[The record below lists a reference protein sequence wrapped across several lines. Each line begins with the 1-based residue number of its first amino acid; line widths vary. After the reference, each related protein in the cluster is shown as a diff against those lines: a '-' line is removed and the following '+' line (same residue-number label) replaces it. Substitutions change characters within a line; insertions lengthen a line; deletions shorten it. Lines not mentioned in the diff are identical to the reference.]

1 VLWILICETRLWA
14 DILFFTAVP
23 LKNPINIDDYR
34 YLAMWKRVE
43 VEQAP
48 VKWAFSRRA

>member
-1 VLWILICETRLWA
+1 MN
-14 DILFFTAVP
+14 TAVP